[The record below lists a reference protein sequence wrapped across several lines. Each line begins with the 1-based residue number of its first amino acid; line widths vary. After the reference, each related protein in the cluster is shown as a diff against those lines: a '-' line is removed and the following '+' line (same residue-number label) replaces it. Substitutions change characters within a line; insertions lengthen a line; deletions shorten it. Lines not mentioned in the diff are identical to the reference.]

1 MRKKHGSVPKL
12 HTCSGLD
19 SHDEQKHWHS
29 KCHYKTELRFHL
41 RRYEQPHSTG
51 GCLWS
56 NRRPTGGSPSPAP
69 AATTMTPAPGG
80 RIAAARASG
89 RMLLQSCPRP
99 RRRSRGEDK
108 YKEPEARNAD
118 GGGDPVGNGD
128 FSSRLHLG
136 TDDRGR
142 QPSGRS
148 PLRSSRTSGAPTSA
162 RRRRT
167 DAKAGPPQNT
177 NAALAAR
184 DILGGPPVHTAR
196 QPPSGRRGHREPS
209 RRARRAEADDARR
222 RPAPRC
228 RSPTRPQGQ

>member
-12 HTCSGLD
+12 HACSGLD
-19 SHDEQKHWHS
+19 SHNEQKHWHS
-29 KCHYKTELRFHL
+29 KCRCKRNSGSTSAGTNNPTRWGRGLR
-41 RRYEQPHSTG
+41 
-51 GCLWS
+51 S
-56 NRRPTGGSPSPAP
+56 NRRPTGGSPSSAP

-80 RIAAARASG
+80 RTAAARASG
-89 RMLLQSCPRP
+89 QMLLQSCPRP

-108 YKEPEARNAD
+108 YKEPEARSAD

-142 QPSGRS
+142 QPSDRS
-148 PLRSSRTSGAPTSA
+148 PLRSSRASGALTSA
-162 RRRRT
+162 WSS
-167 DAKAGPPQNT
+167 P
-177 NAALAAR
+177 
-184 DILGGPPVHTAR
+184 R
-196 QPPSGRRGHREPS
+196 QPPSGRRGHRELS

-228 RSPTRPQGQ
+228 RSPTCPQGQ